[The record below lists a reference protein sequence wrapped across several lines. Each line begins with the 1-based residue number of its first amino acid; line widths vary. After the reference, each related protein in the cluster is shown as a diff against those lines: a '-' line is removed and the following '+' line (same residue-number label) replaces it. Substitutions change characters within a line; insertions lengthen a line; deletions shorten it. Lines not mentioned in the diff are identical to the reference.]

1 MDFHFANNQ
10 PLTWSGPAEKAK
22 GNVAAIQLARQLVA
36 ESRPANPEELTSL
49 SRYVGWGHTEVL
61 NYALDK
67 LDLLK
72 LLTEDEWDAV
82 KASTLNAHYT
92 ALPVIAA
99 IWRGF
104 ERLGA
109 GKLDSLNV
117 LDPSAGV
124 GHFKSMMPESLRD
137 KASWVEVELDKITAQ
152 ILTALHPKSKVFGAG
167 YEDVN
172 LPRGHFDII
181 TSNVPFGNYPV
192 AFDGLPRH
200 MRTSI
205 HDFFFAR
212 SLELLRPGGVMA
224 FITSRYTLD
233 KKDDLVRKHLA
244 EHCDLL
250 AAVRLPNNAFT
261 SNAGTEVVTDLLF
274 LRKRFAPNK
283 EQPAWANVRQQ
294 TLQHHERDW
303 AAEKFW
309 VNQYYLNHPECVLG
323 KPAAAG
329 TMYRNY
335 EYTVLPDERDLGQA
349 ITARLEAFLAEDLL
363 TIEAPKAEQATV
375 LEIQAETIESAPAP
389 EPARV
394 TAMREIYTTAR
405 QLLKDEANAQPASV
419 LRHKLNN
426 LYDDFVARYG
436 FLNDPANT
444 RPLKGEPELL
454 FLKALEVEGM
464 GTWLKADM
472 FSKTTVRQANPLEQT
487 DDPNDALLLCLD
499 KLGRVDIP
507 TIAQI
512 TGSPEEDA
520 IRHLAGGRIFRD
532 PETKEWLTDEVYL
545 SGNVAAKLE
554 AAEAAAMFDEQYQI
568 NVTAL
573 RMVQPE
579 PLKAEDIYIQLGT
592 GWLPEKVIEDFLCGL
607 LETEKVSVTHVPGT
621 AEWSVK
627 IGYGVPSGVR
637 SRWSTSRVDMDVIIY
652 DTMNARQTVVY
663 DTYEENGKEKRVQN
677 HAATVAAQARQAEL
691 KAAFDNWVWMDVERT
706 EHLVSLYNKSFNVW
720 RQPKPDGS
728 HLTFPGLNT
737 DISLR
742 KNQRNGAWR
751 ILQYQTSL
759 LWHQVGAGK
768 TLTAIVAA
776 MEARRLGLARKVMAV
791 VPNQVIGQWENE
803 VLRAYPSARTLTVL
817 AGDLSK
823 SKRGTFLSRIAT
835 GDWDLVLVPYSVF
848 KLLPMS
854 VEAEIDFIEGQV
866 AELEKYLWELKAQSD
881 KKESAAAAIKS
892 IERSKRAFEARLF
905 EKKRMAKDSPDT
917 ITYEMLGVDMLV
929 VDEFHAYKNLFFKT
943 RINRIAGLPNSES
956 QRAFDMYMKTRW
968 SIQRGGKVVALT
980 GTPVSNTL
988 AEAYTMQRY
997 MQERVLIEMG
1007 LAHFDAWAYQYAI
1020 AEPGVEMTPDGSGFR
1035 MNTRFRR
1042 FKNLRDL
1049 FAVYFQ
1055 FTDAY
1060 AIQEGDIPDMP
1071 KKFAGGLI
1079 KVKCQRDLRL
1089 RDYVRSLGTRAEAI
1103 RSGGVK
1109 SSEDNMLVISSDGR
1123 KCALDV
1129 SLVLASNP
1137 NGPMPKVDRLV
1148 ETVAAIHRMSTPM
1161 RGAQLVFCDLA
1172 TPKAKQ
1178 ARKDDATGDDAEALT
1193 GDELALTT
1201 DIYAQI
1207 KRRLARRGIP
1217 EAEIAFA
1224 HDAKTTEQ
1232 KNALFKAVN
1241 EGRKRVV
1248 IASSEK
1254 MGVGVNVHE
1263 RMLAIHH
1270 LTPTW
1275 KPDGLIQRTGRMER
1289 PGNRYGEVFEF
1300 VYVTPGSFDGF
1311 SWQTLE
1317 TKLGF
1322 IKDLERG
1329 IVQRDADDIGDE
1341 VASYAAIKAIA
1352 SGNPLMLKKVELD
1365 AALIRLDAL
1374 RAEWLRT
1381 RSGHVR
1387 DKAFIESRIPQVEAE
1402 IRTLEGSIAQ
1412 REATGKDFSATI
1424 NGTTYTERESAG
1436 KALRKAA
1443 LVPRDLTVLGEYRGV
1458 KLAGFTQRKTR
1469 GTFVEV
1475 ETAIGF
1481 MLPNDELLLAN
1492 VESTD
1497 KGLFISLDAALRALD
1512 KKLADARSH
1521 LARLHTDLA
1530 SLEVEIPKT
1539 WQHEREYEETQAAL
1553 AALTVELDA
1562 WTRKQAE
1569 KKDGED
1575 DDIDLSIVDNDDGWI
1590 DIFESALARINAIHQ
1605 QPIEVELPEPA
1616 IPVTPEVI
1624 EQARQEV
1631 TRSQAQLDF
1640 MQAVSQ
1646 ASWQSS
1652 RELATVSHDSSDVM
1666 QASMFG
1672 DAVPAHLLHKKG
1684 GKRKR

>member
-1 MDFHFANNQ
+1 MDFHFPNNQ

-22 GNVAAIQLARQLVA
+22 GNLAAIQLTRQLVA
-36 ESRPANPEELTSL
+36 DGRAATPEELTSL
-49 SRYVGWGHTEVL
+49 SRYVGWGHTDVL

-67 LDLLK
+67 LDLLD
-72 LLTEDEWDAV
+72 LLSEDEWEAV

-124 GHFKSMMPESLRD
+124 GHFKSMMPEALRD
-137 KASWVEVELDKITAQ
+137 RANWVEVELDRVTAS
-152 ILTALHPKSKVFGAG
+152 ILAALHPESKVFGAG
-167 YEDVN
+167 YEEVN
-172 LPRGHFDII
+172 LPKGHFDII

-200 MRTSI
+200 LRTSI

-233 KKDDLVRKHLA
+233 KKDDLARKHLA

-283 EQPAWANVRQQ
+283 ELPAWANVRQQ

-309 VNQYYLNHPECVLG
+309 VNQHYLNHPECVLG

-335 EYTVLPDERDLGQA
+335 DYTVLPDERERDLGEA
-349 ITARLEAFLAEDLL
+349 ISARLEAFLPEDLL

-375 LEIQAETIESAPAP
+375 LEIQVEHAEPAP
-389 EPARV
+389 VPETARV
-394 TAMREIYTTAR
+394 TAMREIYATAR
-405 QLLKDEANAQPASV
+405 ELLQAEVNHQPVAGLRQQLNQ
-419 LRHKLNN
+419 R
-426 LYDDFVARYG
+426 YDDFVARYG

-454 FLKALEVEGM
+454 FLKALEVEGL

-499 KLGRVDIP
+499 KLGRVDIA
-507 TIAQI
+507 TIAEI
-512 TGSPEEDA
+512 TGSSQEDV

-532 PETKEWLTDEVYL
+532 PETKQWLTDDRYL

-568 NVTAL
+568 NVEAL
-573 RMVQPE
+573 RLAQPE
-579 PLKAEDIYIQLGT
+579 ALKADEIYAPLGAGWIPESDIEAFFRQ
-592 GWLPEKVIEDFLCGL
+592 L
-607 LETEKVSVTHVPGT
+607 LESQRVSATYIPGT
-621 AEWSVK
+621 AEWIVE

-637 SRWSTSRVDMDVIIY
+637 SRWSTARVDLEVIVH
-652 DTMNARQTVVY
+652 DTLNARQTVVY
-663 DTYEENGKEKRVQN
+663 DLVETPDGKDKRVVN
-677 HAATVAAQARQAEL
+677 HDATLAAQARQAEL
-691 KAAFDNWVWMDVERT
+691 KAAFDNWIWMDVERT
-706 EHLVSLYNKSFNVW
+706 ERLVARYNKRYNIW
-720 RQPKPDGS
+720 RTPRFDGA

-742 KNQRNGAWR
+742 KSQRNGAWR
-751 ILQYQTSL
+751 ILQHQAAL
-759 LWHQVGAGK
+759 MFHQVGSGK

-776 MEARRLGLARKVMAV
+776 MESRRLGLARKVMAV
-791 VPNQVIGQWENE
+791 VPNQVAGQWEAE
-803 VLRAYPSARTLTVL
+803 TLRAYPSARILTVSS
-817 AGDLSK
+817 GDFSK

-835 GDWDLVLVPYSVF
+835 GDWDLILVPYSVF

-854 VEAEIDFIEGQV
+854 AEAEIEFIEGQV
-866 AELEKYLWELKAQSD
+866 AELEKYLWELKAQSE
-881 KKESAAAAIKS
+881 KKESVAAAIKS

-905 EKKRMAKDSPDT
+905 EKKRMARDSPDT

-929 VDEFHAYKNLFFKT
+929 VDEFHAYKNLFFKS

-980 GTPVSNTL
+980 GTPVSNSL
-988 AEAYTMQRY
+988 AEAFTMQRY
-997 MQERVLIEMG
+997 LQEHTLGEMG
-1007 LAHFDAWAYQYAI
+1007 LSHFDAWAYQYAQ
-1020 AEPGVEMTPDGSGFR
+1020 AEPGIEMTPDGSGFR

-1042 FKNLRDL
+1042 FKNLADL
-1049 FAVYFQ
+1049 YAVFLQ
-1055 FTDAY
+1055 VTDPY
-1060 AIQEGDIPDMP
+1060 AIQKDDIPGMP
-1071 KKFAGGLI
+1071 ELYAGGLI
-1079 KVKCQRDLRL
+1079 KVKCQRDPRL
-1089 RDYVRSLGTRAEAI
+1089 REYTLELGERSERIKTGA
-1103 RSGGVK
+1103 VK
-1109 SSEDNMLVISSDGR
+1109 PEQDNMLKISSDGR
-1123 KCALDV
+1123 KAALDI
-1129 SLVLASNP
+1129 SLVLPGDP

-1148 ETVAAIHRMSTPM
+1148 EIVATIHRMSTPM

-1172 TPKAKQ
+1172 TPKARK
-1178 ARKDDATGDDAEALT
+1178 AREAEVAEDDDILT
-1193 GDELALTT
+1193 GDEASLTT

-1224 HDAKTTEQ
+1224 HDAKSSEQ
-1232 KNALFKAVN
+1232 KTALYKAIN
-1241 EGRKRVV
+1241 QGRKRVV
-1248 IASSEK
+1248 IASTEK
-1254 MGVGVNVHE
+1254 MGVGVNVQE
-1263 RMLAIHH
+1263 RLLAVHH

-1275 KPDGLIQRTGRMER
+1275 RPDGLRQRTGRMER

-1300 VYVTPGSFDGF
+1300 VYVIPGSFDGF
-1311 SWQTLE
+1311 MWQNLE
-1317 TKLGF
+1317 AKLGF

-1329 IVQRDADDIGDE
+1329 LVQREADDIGDD
-1341 VASYAAIKAIA
+1341 VVSYATIKAMS

-1365 AALIRLDAL
+1365 SKMHRLEAL
-1374 RAEWLRT
+1374 RREWLRART
-1381 RSGHVR
+1381 GMGHE
-1387 DKAFIESRIPQVEAE
+1387 KAYTERRIPETEESIQFLEAD
-1402 IRTLEGSIAQ
+1402 IAQ
-1412 REATGKDFSATI
+1412 REATGKEFSATI
-1424 NGTTYTERESAG
+1424 DAVTYTEREAAG
-1436 KALRKAA
+1436 KALRQAA
-1443 LVPRDLTVLGEYRGV
+1443 QVHREATVIGAYRGLSLV
-1458 KLAGFTQRKTR
+1458 GLTRHTMGQLGFEPQQIIGLALSNGDILEANS
-1469 GTFVEV
+1469 EV
-1475 ETAIGF
+1475 
-1481 MLPNDELLLAN
+1481 
-1492 VESTD
+1492 TD
-1497 KGLFISLDAALRALD
+1497 KGLFSSLDAALRSLD
-1512 KKLADARSH
+1512 KKLEQARGLLVRLQAD
-1521 LARLHTDLA
+1521 LL
-1530 SLEVEIPKT
+1530 SLEGEIGKA
-1539 WQHEREYEETQAAL
+1539 WEHDEAYEKASAEL
-1553 AALTVELDA
+1553 AAINAELDR
-1562 WTRKQAE
+1562 WSRQQAE

-1575 DDIDLSIVDNDDGWI
+1575 QDIDLSIVDNDDGWLEV
-1590 DIFESALARINAIHQ
+1590 FESALARIDEMHQ
-1605 QPIEVELPEPA
+1605 QPIAVELTEA
-1616 IPVTPEVI
+1616 TIPVTPESI
-1624 EQARQEV
+1624 AQARQEIA
-1631 TRSQAQLDF
+1631 RNQAQLDF
-1640 MQAVSQ
+1640 MQAV
-1646 ASWQSS
+1646 ASVPQP
-1652 RELATVSHDSSDVM
+1652 LAQM
-1666 QASMFG
+1666 SMFG
-1672 DAVPAHLLHKKG
+1672 EVVREKTERRKK
-1684 GKRKR
+1684 R

>member
-1 MDFHFANNQ
+1 MDFHFANQQ

-22 GNVAAIQLARQLVA
+22 GNVAAIHLARQLAA
-36 ESRPANPEELTSL
+36 EGRPATPQEQASL

-61 NYALDK
+61 NSALDK
-67 LDLLK
+67 LDLLT
-72 LLTEDEWDAV
+72 LLSEDEWDAV

-124 GHFKSMMPESLRD
+124 GHFKSMMPESLRK
-137 KASWVEVELDKITAQ
+137 KANWVEVELDKVTAT
-152 ILTALHPKSKVFGAG
+152 ILAALHPASKVFGMG
-167 YEDVN
+167 YEQVN

-200 MRTSI
+200 LRTSI

-212 SLELLRPGGVMA
+212 SLDLLRPGGVMA

-250 AAVRLPNNAFT
+250 AAVRLPNNAFA

-283 EQPAWANVRQQ
+283 ELPAWADVRQE

-309 VNQYYLNHPECVLG
+309 LNRHYQHHPECVLG
-323 KPAAAG
+323 KQAACG

-335 EYTVLPDERDLGQA
+335 EYTVLPDERDLDQT
-349 ITARLEAFLAEDLL
+349 ISTRLEAFLPEDLL
-363 TIEAPKAEQATV
+363 AEKPPTFSAAPVIPVERAEPV
-375 LEIQAETIESAPAP
+375 PVP

-394 TAMREIYTTAR
+394 TAMREIYATAR
-405 QLLKDEANAQPASV
+405 QLLQAEVNHQPVAE
-419 LRHKLNN
+419 LRQQLNRQ
-426 LYDDFVARYG
+426 YDNFVARHG

-454 FLKALEVEGM
+454 FLKALEVRGM

-472 FSKTTVRQANPLEQT
+472 FSKTTVRQANPLAQT

-507 TIAQI
+507 TIAEI
-512 TGSPEEDA
+512 TDSSPEDV
-520 IRHLAGGRIFRD
+520 IRHLAGGRIFLD
-532 PETKEWLTDEVYL
+532 PETKQWVTDDRYL

-568 NVTAL
+568 NVEAL
-573 RMVQPE
+573 RLAQPE
-579 PLKAEDIYIQLGT
+579 PLKADEIHAPLGAGWIPESDI
-592 GWLPEKVIEDFLCGL
+592 EAFFREL
-607 LETEKVSVTHVPGT
+607 LESQRISATYVPGT
-621 AEWSVK
+621 ADWIIE

-637 SRWSTSRVDMDVIIY
+637 SRWSTARVDLESIVS
-652 DTMNARQTVVY
+652 DTLNSRQTVVH
-663 DTYEENGKEKRVQN
+663 DLIETQDGKDKRVVN
-677 HAATVAAQARQAEL
+677 HDATVAAQARQAEL
-691 KAAFDNWVWMDVERT
+691 KAAFDNWVWMNVERT
-706 EHLVSLYNKSFNVW
+706 ERLVALYNKRYNIW
-720 RQPKPDGS
+720 RTPRFDGA

-742 KNQRNGAWR
+742 KSQRNGAWR
-751 ILQYQTSL
+751 ILQHQAAL
-759 LWHQVGAGK
+759 MFHQVGSGK

-791 VPNQVIGQWENE
+791 VPNQVVGQWEAE
-803 VLRAYPSARTLTVL
+803 TLRAYPTARILTVSS
-817 AGDLSK
+817 GDFSK

-835 GDWDLVLVPYSVF
+835 GDWDLILVPYSVF

-854 VEAEIDFIEGQV
+854 AKAEIEFIEGQV
-866 AELEKYLWELKAQSD
+866 AELEKYLWELKAQSE
-881 KKESAAAAIKS
+881 KKESVAAAIKS

-929 VDEFHAYKNLFFKT
+929 VDEFHFFKNLFFKT

-988 AEAYTMQRY
+988 AEAFTMQRY
-997 MQERVLIEMG
+997 LQEHALGEMG
-1007 LAHFDAWAYQYAI
+1007 LSHFDAWAYQYAQ
-1020 AEPGVEMTPDGSGFR
+1020 AEPGIEMTPDGSGFR

-1042 FKNLRDL
+1042 FKNLSDL
-1049 FAVYFQ
+1049 YAVFLQ
-1055 FTDAY
+1055 VTDPY
-1060 AIQEGDIPDMP
+1060 AIQKGDIPGMP
-1071 KKFAGGLI
+1071 ELYAGGLV
-1079 KVKCQRDLRL
+1079 KVKCKRDPRL
-1089 RDYVRSLGTRAEAI
+1089 RAYTLELGERTERI
-1103 RSGGVK
+1103 KSGAVK
-1109 SSEDNMLVISSDGR
+1109 PEQDNMLKVSSDGR
-1123 KCALDV
+1123 KAALDV
-1129 SLVLASNP
+1129 SLVLASDP
-1137 NGPMPKVDRLV
+1137 NGPMPKVDELV

-1172 TPKAKQ
+1172 TPKARK
-1178 ARKDDATGDDAEALT
+1178 AREAEVAEDDDFLT
-1193 GDELALTT
+1193 GEEASLTT

-1224 HDAKTTEQ
+1224 HDAKSTEQ
-1232 KNALFKAVN
+1232 KTALYKAVN

-1248 IASSEK
+1248 IASTEK
-1254 MGVGVNVHE
+1254 MGVGVNVQE
-1263 RMLAIHH
+1263 RLLAVHH
-1270 LTPTW
+1270 LTSTW
-1275 KPDGLIQRTGRMER
+1275 RPDGLRQRTGRMER

-1311 SWQTLE
+1311 MWQNLE
-1317 TKLGF
+1317 AKLGF

-1329 IVQRDADDIGDE
+1329 LVQREAEDIGDD
-1341 VASYAAIKAIA
+1341 VVSYATIKAMS

-1365 AALIRLDAL
+1365 SKMHRLDAL
-1374 RAEWLRT
+1374 RREWLRART
-1381 RSGHVR
+1381 GMAREKGYVER
-1387 DKAFIESRIPQVEAE
+1387 RIPETEAC
-1402 IRTLEGSIAQ
+1402 IRFLEADLAQ
-1412 REATGKDFSATI
+1412 REQTGKEFSATI
-1424 NGTTYTERESAG
+1424 GDVTYTEREAAG
-1436 KALRKAA
+1436 KALRQAA
-1443 LVPRDLTVLGEYRGV
+1443 QMHREAAVIGAYRGL
-1458 KLAGFTQRKTR
+1458 KLVGLTRHVMGQLGFEPKQ
-1469 GTFVEV
+1469 V
-1475 ETAIGF
+1475 IG
-1481 MLPNDELLLAN
+1481 LALSSGDLLEAN
-1492 VESTD
+1492 SKVTD
-1497 KGLFISLDAALRALD
+1497 KGLFASLDAALRSLD
-1512 KKLADARSH
+1512 KKLEQARQSLVRLQAD
-1521 LARLHTDLA
+1521 LL
-1530 SLEVEIPKT
+1530 SLEGEIGKA
-1539 WQHEREYEETQAAL
+1539 WEHDDAYEKAAAEL
-1553 AALTVELDA
+1553 AAINAELDR
-1562 WTRKQAE
+1562 WSRQQSE
-1569 KKDGED
+1569 RKDGENE
-1575 DDIDLSIVDNDDGWI
+1575 DIDLSVVDNDDGWLEV
-1590 DIFESALARINAIHQ
+1590 FESALARIDEMHQ
-1605 QPIEVELPEPA
+1605 QPIEVELPETVT
-1616 IPVTPEVI
+1616 PVTPESI
-1624 EQARQEV
+1624 EQARQQV

-1640 MQAVSQ
+1640 IQAV
-1646 ASWQSS
+1646 ASVPQP
-1652 RELATVSHDSSDVM
+1652 LAQM
-1666 QASMFG
+1666 SMFG
-1672 DAVPAHLLHKKG
+1672 EVVPVKTER
-1684 GKRKR
+1684 RKRR